1 ADDIEL
7 DIRMRLGEAADDF
20 GHVAVGF
27 PALPPVQIG
36 IMKRPGVS
44 LSLMNAI
51 TAHITACLDNITP
64 TVVDDSLEADVKS
77 AQARLYPRL
86 KAANMV
92 PSW

>member
-1 ADDIEL
+1 
-7 DIRMRLGEAADDF
+7 
-20 GHVAVGF
+20 
-27 PALPPVQIG
+27 
-36 IMKRPGVS
+36 MKRPGVS

-64 TVVDDSLEADVKS
+64 AVVDDNLEADVKS
-77 AQARLYPRL
+77 AYARNFPRL

>member
-1 ADDIEL
+1 
-7 DIRMRLGEAADDF
+7 
-20 GHVAVGF
+20 
-27 PALPPVQIG
+27 
-36 IMKRPGVS
+36 
-44 LSLMNAI
+44 MNAI

>member
-1 ADDIEL
+1 MKVLSQAD
-7 DIRMRLGEAADDF
+7 
-20 GHVAVGF
+20 GF
-27 PALPPVQIG
+27 PPLPPVQIG

-64 TVVDDSLEADVKS
+64 AVVDDNLEPDAKNGY
-77 AQARLYPRL
+77 AHRYPRL
-86 KAANMV
+86 KAANIV